1 MDTNKITDPLNR
13 GMVAGI
19 LGMPADMVNMLRN
32 AGRSVQNLTLMAQNK
47 PTIPMQ
53 QDPAYGQE
61 WWGNKMQQMGYVT
74 PKRNPVAE
82 FGAGL
87 LDPTGIADTLA
98 AKAPMLAQ
106 GLFNLGDPALATVT
120 KGLLAK
126 KAYDVAP
133 DVARAAAKNLSAP
146 ATLNKPGFAG
156 QRGAIVWHGSPHTF
170 DAFDASK
177 IGTGEGAQAYG
188 HGLYFAESQDVANSY
203 LKASNGPG
211 ATRPDWA
218 YISIDGV
225 PLEAVTRGMEPSVAG
240 HIASVLTASGGNV
253 QQAAKAFRTMAAG
266 SESSPVVKNVM
277 SVLERAKSADLS
289 KIPSG
294 SLYKVDL
301 PDDAI
306 SKMLDW
312 DKPLSQQAPAVRAA
326 VQRTRAMLPP
336 NAVDDLGG
344 DLSLLYGRDVGA
356 DSFLGTMNSLQ
367 PNLGETLLRRA
378 GVPGV
383 RYLDGG
389 SRGTGAGT
397 SNFVVF
403 PGNEGLLKILERNG
417 KPLK

>member
-13 GMVAGI
+13 GMVAGL
-19 LGMPADMVNMLRN
+19 LGTPADMVNMLRN

-61 WWGNKMQQMGYVT
+61 WWGNKLAQFGYVS
-74 PKRNPVAE
+74 PNRNAMAE
-82 FGAGL
+82 FAAGL

-98 AKAPMLAQ
+98 VKAPMLAQ

-156 QRGAIVWHGSPHTF
+156 QRGAIVWHGSPHAF

-188 HGLYFAESQDVANSY
+188 HGLYLAES
-203 LKASNGPG
+203 
-211 ATRPDWA
+211 
-218 YISIDGV
+218 
-225 PLEAVTRGMEPSVAG
+225 PSVAKSYVSAG
-240 HIASVLTASGGNV
+240 DDALNYSSPTLSKALAK
-253 QQAAKAFRTMAAG
+253 AAKKFGWDDYQLEFGKERLQVQKALLSIERKKPMPPDVPKEVADFVQEI
-266 SESSPVVKNVM
+266 SEKRGN
-277 SVLERAKSADLS
+277 
-289 KIPSG
+289 
-294 SLYKVDL
+294 LYKVDL

-306 SKMLDW
+306 AKMLDW
-312 DKPLSQQAPAVRAA
+312 DKPLSQQAPEVQKAFAKIGAGEGMTGQQAYRAA
-326 VQRTRAMLPP
+326 HEAAIRSGKALPAAEKERQ
-336 NAVDDLGG
+336 AVE
-344 DLSLLYGRDVGA
+344 A
-356 DSFLGTMNSLQ
+356 
-367 PNLGETLLRRA
+367 LRKA
-378 GVPGV
+378 GIPGI

>member
-13 GMVAGI
+13 GMVAGL
-19 LGMPADMVNMLRN
+19 LGMPADMLNMLRN
-32 AGRSVQNLTLMAQNK
+32 VGRSAQNLTLMAQNK

-61 WWGNKMQQMGYVT
+61 WWGNKLQQMGYVT
-74 PKRNPVAE
+74 PNRNPVAE

-87 LDPTGIADTLA
+87 LDPTGIADNLA

-106 GLFNLGDPALATVT
+106 GLFNLGDPALMTVT

-188 HGLYFAESQDVANSY
+188 HGLYLAESPDVAKSY
-203 LKASNGPG
+203 QTALSADRGFSFGGKDGLTRAEVQDLVNAKYGSGYLDGVIRPSG
-211 ATRPDWA
+211 VADSFIDDMVTGTPRPD
-218 YISIDGV
+218 G
-225 PLEAVTRGMEPSVAG
+225 
-240 HIASVLTASGGNV
+240 
-253 QQAAKAFRTMAAG
+253 TMPRQYKPG
-266 SESSPVVKNVM
+266 SE
-277 SVLERAKSADLS
+277 RARVYNELRGQITHTD
-289 KIPSG
+289 PG

-306 SKMLDW
+306 ARMLDW
-312 DKPLSQQAPAVRAA
+312 DKPLSQQAPE
-326 VQRTRAMLPP
+326 VQRAIGGAADDATGTWLYNTIARKGIVQRKYGGEKG
-336 NAVDDLGG
+336 AVEAYL
-344 DLSLLYGRDVGA
+344 RDQGI
-356 DSFLGTMNSLQ
+356 
-367 PNLGETLLRRA
+367 
-378 GVPGV
+378 PGI

>member
-1 MDTNKITDPLNR
+1 
-13 GMVAGI
+13 
-19 LGMPADMVNMLRN
+19 
-32 AGRSVQNLTLMAQNK
+32 
-47 PTIPMQ
+47 
-53 QDPAYGQE
+53 
-61 WWGNKMQQMGYVT
+61 MQQMGYVT
-74 PKRNPVAE
+74 PNRNPVAE

-98 AKAPMLAQ
+98 AKAPMLTQ

-156 QRGAIVWHGSPHTF
+156 QRGAIVWHGSPHAF

-188 HGLYFAESQDVANSY
+188 HGLYLAES
-203 LKASNGPG
+203 
-211 ATRPDWA
+211 
-218 YISIDGV
+218 
-225 PLEAVTRGMEPSVAG
+225 PSVAKSYVSAG
-240 HIASVLTASGGNV
+240 DDALNYSSPTLSKAIAK
-253 QQAAKAFRTMAAG
+253 AAKKFGWDDYQLEFGKERLQVQKALLSIERKKPMPPDVPKEVADFVQEI
-266 SESSPVVKNVM
+266 SEKRGN
-277 SVLERAKSADLS
+277 
-289 KIPSG
+289 
-294 SLYKVDL
+294 LYKVDL

-306 SKMLDW
+306 ARMLDW
-312 DKPLSQQAPAVRAA
+312 DKPLSQQAPE
-326 VQRTRAMLPP
+326 VQRAIGGAADDATGTWLYNTIARKGIVQRKYGGEKG
-336 NAVDDLGG
+336 AVEAYL
-344 DLSLLYGRDVGA
+344 RDQGI
-356 DSFLGTMNSLQ
+356 
-367 PNLGETLLRRA
+367 
-378 GVPGV
+378 PGI

>member
-1 MDTNKITDPLNR
+1 MDTKKITDPLNR
-13 GMVAGI
+13 GMVAGL
-19 LGMPADMVNMLRN
+19 LGMPADMLNMLRN

-74 PKRNPVAE
+74 PNRNPVAE

-106 GLFNLGDPALATVT
+106 GLFNLGDPALMTVT
-120 KGLLAK
+120 KGLLSK

-170 DAFDASK
+170 DAFDSSK

-188 HGLYFAESQDVANSY
+188 HGLYFAESPDVAKGYAESVSRLRGGGSAKVTDGAKSVDIPVWAADKIKQDGIESVISEWEKRAAESAAAAKTSLQPWIEQANAARLADQAEQ
-203 LKASNGPG
+203 LKGLRNAF
-211 ATRPDWA
+211 
-218 YISIDGV
+218 SID
-225 PLEAVTRGMEPSVAG
+225 PP
-240 HIASVLTASGGNV
+240 
-253 QQAAKAFRTMAAG
+253 
-266 SESSPVVKNVM
+266 
-277 SVLERAKSADLS
+277 
-289 KIPSG
+289 G

-306 SKMLDW
+306 AKMLDW
-312 DKPLSQQAPAVRAA
+312 DKPLSQQAPE
-326 VQRTRAMLPP
+326 VQRAIGGAADDATGMWLYNTIAGKGIVQRKYGGEKG
-336 NAVDDLGG
+336 AVEAYL
-344 DLSLLYGRDVGA
+344 RDQGI
-356 DSFLGTMNSLQ
+356 
-367 PNLGETLLRRA
+367 
-378 GVPGV
+378 PGI

-389 SRGTGAGT
+389 SRGTGSGT